1 MAGYLTADGFVSFR
15 NSAPAV
21 ADLETF
27 DQLSRAVVDQTEIH
41 FDYRK
46 PGTKAAN
53 RRHVQPLHLTHR
65 ESRWYLIG
73 HDLERDAMR
82 TYALGRI
89 ERIELS
95 ARWFERPKDFSVDR
109 YFGGALGVMNG
120 QEQHHVRIRF
130 SPLAVDHVKDRFWH
144 ESQEWHPQPD
154 GSLDLCLQL
163 SDLLE
168 VERLILQWG
177 GHAVALEPPALR
189 ERLAAAGRQLT
200 SAHRSHQPPPK
211 NKKQQVK

>member
-1 MAGYLTADGFVSFR
+1 MSTRFLHTADWQLGKPF
-15 NSAPAV
+15 AGIAV
-21 ADLETF
+21 A
-27 DQLSRAVVDQTEIH
+27 QKRAL
-41 FDYRK
+41 
-46 PGTKAAN
+46 
-53 RRHVQPLHLTHR
+53 VQQQR
-65 ESRWYLIG
+65 MEAVR
-73 HDLERDAMR
+73 
-82 TYALGRI
+82 ALG
-89 ERIELS
+89 RIELS

-154 GSLDLCLQL
+154 CSLDLCLQL

-177 GHAVALEPPALR
+177 GHAVAIEPPGLR
-189 ERLAAAGRQLT
+189 ERLADAGQSLHL
-200 SAHRSHQPPPK
+200 AHA
-211 NKKQQVK
+211 NY